1 MKKYINVNTKFRPFI
16 NGSQEKNTD
25 FIIDLPLEI
34 RNVVALKLK
43 SFSAPNTEYTFS
55 VSETNNSFYVIVDGV
70 ATAVKVLP
78 GKYTLATL
86 DKLLASVNEQINVFG
101 INLEYDDVLQKFR
114 FGGTNIKNVELNF
127 AVQNNHISDTFGW
140 ILGFNQA
147 YYSKDPKYSHS
158 YPEEGCPKKA
168 GDIGGLTTIGGVPFY
183 LANFPTTMPNTSLY
197 YLVYLDDFLNNM
209 EDSFYEGCY
218 PSNNNIKNVLA
229 KVSTKYAADNNT
241 FYETDSDDSF
251 ERVYSGPVTLNRL
264 HVKIFDDNNKIVDF
278 NNRDYTFLL
287 ELETIR

>member
-16 NGSQEKNTD
+16 NGSQAKNTN

-34 RNVVALKLK
+34 RNVVSLKLK

-55 VSETNNSFYVIVDGV
+55 VSETNNSFDVIENGV
-70 ATAVKVLP
+70 ATTVKVLP
-78 GKYTLATL
+78 GKYTLDTL
-86 DKLLASVNEQINVFG
+86 DKLLASVNEQVNVFG

-114 FGGTNIKNVELNF
+114 FGCTNIKNVELNF
-127 AVQNNHISDTFGW
+127 AVQNNHIFDTFGW

-147 YYSKDPKYSHS
+147 YYSKDPKYTHP
-158 YPEEGCPKKA
+158 YPEGGCPKKA
-168 GDIGGLTTIGGVPFY
+168 GDVGGLTTISGVPFY
-183 LANFPTTMPNTSLY
+183 LANSPTTLPNTSLY

-241 FYETDSDDSF
+241 FYETDSHDSF

-287 ELETIR
+287 ELETTR